1 VQADDVDKVN
11 HRRKEQKTQPGLSE
25 GVRHL
30 GDYISMVVPLFLAY
44 LHIVWRLG
52 ALDVTSYDSDFERTI
67 VSRAHLES
75 TVGNITELTYMYVRV
90 GCELVLSVLHPDATL
105 LL

>member
-1 VQADDVDKVN
+1 VA
-11 HRRKEQKTQPGLSE
+11 
-25 GVRHL
+25 
-30 GDYISMVVPLFLAY
+30 VPLFPAY

-52 ALDVTSYDSDFERTI
+52 ALDVTSYDSGYFERTI

-75 TVGNITELTYMYVRV
+75 TVRGNITELTYMYVRV